1 VIKDNDHIR
10 ADQAAFFDAFL
21 RARET
26 FKRIDGVEG
35 VGYGHKET
43 GGDFTNDVGI
53 TVFVRDKKSND
64 ALSPDERIPPTFEGY
79 RTDVRVPVL
88 GRLLTCDDQTHYPVI
103 KGGIQIESNPRTP
116 VTTPGREETGTLGC
130 IVKRRGNDD
139 RDNVFLLTCKHVL
152 TARGAQEDDYMYHPR
167 APRKGS
173 GATGESLGAIQPGA
187 LSTHMDATVPGATPG
202 TTITDH
208 FYIDAGI
215 ARINID
221 SKCLGTRCT
230 KDSIKVDQTLVF
242 QLGDLTDVRSIV
254 ADTTMVLTRQDP
266 DVIDSVAQTFPR
278 VFKVGRTT
286 GKTTGVVRNL
296 MATTHFQL
304 SPTSPRVQVDNVIE
318 IDYAP
323 LTGEPAQNC
332 KGAKAFAEPGDSGAV
347 VVDADNRVV
356 GLVFMRSTDPESSDS
371 LRFRAFAC
379 HILPVL
385 DKLGICIVTKG
396 GTSHGSSGAL
406 DGSGVTPVRTAADE
420 PHGDGLILL
429 TADPREAVAP
439 WPEPE
444 TDTEQQSTNM
454 LAFRDALRETALGCE
469 LHDTF
474 RDVRREIGFLIRS
487 CRPVKV
493 MWHRNQGPA
502 FMAHVIKHLLGDAE
516 TIPREINGVSREML
530 LRRMGEALIAHGSH
544 PLSDAIER
552 FGPMILSMVDAETA
566 DDCLAMLR
574 RAEPTDRVLA

>member
-1 VIKDNDHIR
+1 MIKDNEHIR
-10 ADQAAFFDAFL
+10 TDQAAFFDTFL
-21 RARET
+21 RAREA
-26 FKRIDGVEG
+26 FRHIDGVDG
-35 VGYGHKET
+35 VGFGHKET
-43 GGDFTNDVGI
+43 GGAFTNDVAI
-53 TVFVRDKKSND
+53 TVFVREKKPSESLGPGD
-64 ALSPDERIPPTFEGY
+64 RIPPTFEGY

-88 GRLLTCDDQTHYPVI
+88 AQLLTCDDQTHYPVI

-130 IVKRRGNDD
+130 IVKQRGNDD
-139 RDNVFLLTCKHVL
+139 RDNVFLLTCEHVL
-152 TARGAQEDDYMYHPR
+152 TARGAQVDDYMYHPR
-167 APRKGS
+167 APRKAA
-173 GATGESLGAIQPGA
+173 GATGEALGAIQPGA
-187 LSTHMDATVPGATPG
+187 RSTHVNATVPGATPG

-254 ADTTMVLTRQDP
+254 ADTSIVLPRQDP

-286 GKTTGVVRNL
+286 GKTTGVVRNV
-296 MATTHFQL
+296 MATTHFRL

-323 LTGEPAQNC
+323 LSGEPALNC
-332 KGAKAFAEPGDSGAV
+332 KDAKAFAEPGDSGAV
-347 VVDADNRVV
+347 VVDADNHVV
-356 GLVFMRSTDPESSDS
+356 GLVFMRSTTPEPSDP

-385 DKLGICIVTKG
+385 DTLGICIVTKG

-406 DGSGVTPVRTAADE
+406 DGSGVTPARTAADE
-420 PHGDGLILL
+420 PRGDGMILL
-429 TADPREAVAP
+429 AADPRDSEAP

-444 TDTEQQSTNM
+444 PGTEQQSANM
-454 LAFRDALRETALGCE
+454 LAFRDALRETALGRE
-469 LHDTF
+469 VHDTF
-474 RDVRREIGFLIRS
+474 RDVRREIGYLIRS

-493 MWHRNQGPA
+493 VWHRNQGPA
-502 FMAHVIKHLLGDAE
+502 FMAHVIEHLLGEAP
-516 TIPREINGVSREML
+516 TIPREINGVPRETL
-530 LRRMGEALIAHGSH
+530 LRWMGEVLVVHGSH

-552 FGPMILSMVDAETA
+552 FSPMILSMVDAETA
-566 DDCLAMLR
+566 HDCLAMLR
-574 RAEPTDRVLA
+574 RAEATDRVLA